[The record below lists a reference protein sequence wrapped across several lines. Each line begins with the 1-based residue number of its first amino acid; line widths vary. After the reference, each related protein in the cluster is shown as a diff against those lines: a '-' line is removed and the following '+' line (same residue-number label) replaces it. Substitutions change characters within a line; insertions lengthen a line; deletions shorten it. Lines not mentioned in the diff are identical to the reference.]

1 MQQMGLQAITP
12 GPHTS
17 KPAPGHK
24 IYPYLLRNVR
34 IERVN
39 QVWSTDITYIPMKYG
54 YLYLTA
60 VIDWYSRYVLAW
72 ELSNTMES
80 RFCVDALEHALI
92 QGRPDI
98 FNTDQGSQFTSQAF
112 TSTLLDRNIAISMDG
127 RGRALDNVFVERLW
141 WTVKYEE
148 VYPKCYADGHSL
160 HRGLEKYFYYYNH
173 ERKHSSLDKRTPAE
187 VFLQGA

>member
-1 MQQMGLQAITP
+1 MRLIDEQYLVHPEFGYPRMTDWLRDQGHQVNRKRVAGLMQRMGLQAITP

-17 KPAPGHK
+17 NPVPGHK
-24 IYPYLLRNVR
+24 IYPYLLRNVS

-72 ELSNTMES
+72 ELGNTMES
-80 RFCVDALEHALI
+80 RFCVDALEKALT

-112 TSTLLDRNIAISMDG
+112 TSTLLDRNVTISMDG
-127 RGRALDNVFVERLW
+127 RGRALDNVFIERLW
-141 WTVKYEE
+141 WTVKFEE
-148 VYPKCYADGHSL
+148 VYPKCEH
-160 HRGLEKYFYYYNH
+160 
-173 ERKHSSLDKRTPAE
+173 
-187 VFLQGA
+187 